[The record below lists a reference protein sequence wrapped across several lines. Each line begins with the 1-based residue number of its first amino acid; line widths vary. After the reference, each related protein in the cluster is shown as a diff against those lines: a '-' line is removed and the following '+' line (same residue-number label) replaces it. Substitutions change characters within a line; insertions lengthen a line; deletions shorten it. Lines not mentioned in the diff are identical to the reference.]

1 MSARLDTFDLSDA
14 VMVDAVR
21 GLTAQPKTLP
31 AWLFYDSEGTLLFEK
46 ITCLTENYL
55 TRIERKDCQGCH
67 IPVEKTDWIYTRTAT
82 ECHSRLT
89 NWRANREN

>member
-31 AWLFYDSEGTLLFEK
+31 AWIFYDSEGTLLFEK

-55 TRIERKDCQGCH
+55 TRIERKTAGAATFLSKRRTGF
-67 IPVEKTDWIYTRTAT
+67 IRGLRPNVTRA
-82 ECHSRLT
+82 
-89 NWRANREN
+89 